1 MIKRRTIRKASLF
14 LLLASLLLS
23 GCEWVQDPKSM
34 LKEPRLSADKANL
47 KSIIDSQKP
56 EGANVIRPRNADDT
70 STIRIADLNNDGKG
84 EAIVFY
90 ETPDKDVRI
99 HGMIFKSEGDT
110 WTKVFDFDGEG
121 TQLDRVE
128 LVDLTGDKNLEL
140 VVGYGSNDT
149 KLNKGLVVYRFT
161 DTEMIRMFEQPY
173 SQFVIDDLDQS
184 GKNKLFILN
193 NRTGQS
199 QTAQLSAFDY
209 QNGKL
214 IKYQDLKLSSLAN
227 SYTNMVSGFISKD
240 RKGIVLDA
248 IAGANYYLTDII
260 GMKKDQTLQAL
271 LQNGLGNKKEEILS
285 MDMNSDGIIEIG
297 KPETPQG
304 WDQLYQPYEIPYFTN
319 FFQWDGQQG
328 LKLVEKQ
335 YRDHLNRFHL
345 TFPKSWYG
353 RVTVDTKSKK
363 DEMLRFVDLHTNE
376 TFAIIRFFT
385 PEAWESYKEKWTYLS
400 SFGDKIIGIY
410 SKEPLTANKAIP
422 KIPELIKSDSDS

>member
-1 MIKRRTIRKASLF
+1 MINRRTIRKASLL
-14 LLLASLLLS
+14 LLLASVMLS
-23 GCEWVQDPKSM
+23 GCQWVQDPKSM
-34 LKEPRLSADKANL
+34 LKEPRLSTDKANL

-56 EGANVIRPRNADDT
+56 EGANIIRPRNADDR

-90 ETPDKDVRI
+90 ETPDKEVRI
-99 HGMIFKSEGDT
+99 HGMIFKSDGDT

-128 LVDLTGDKNLEL
+128 LVDLTGDKSLEL
-140 VVGYGSNDT
+140 VVGYGSNDP

-161 DTEMIRMFEQPY
+161 DTEMVRLFEQPY

-184 GKNKLFILN
+184 GKNRLFILN
-193 NRTGQS
+193 NRSGQIPVLFS
-199 QTAQLSAFDY
+199 FDY
-209 QNGKL
+209 QNGRMVKFHE
-214 IKYQDLKLSSLAN
+214 LKLSSGTNA
-227 SYTNMVSGFISKD
+227 YTNMVSGFISKD
-240 RKGIVLDA
+240 RKGLVLDA
-248 IAGANYYLTDII
+248 DADAGANNYISNII
-260 GMKKDQTLQAL
+260 GMNKDHMLESL
-271 LQNGLGNKKEEILS
+271 LQEGLTDNKRIDIKS
-285 MDMNSDGIIEIG
+285 SDMNGDGIIEIG
-297 KPETPQG
+297 IPEQPHG
-304 WDQLYQPYEIPYFTN
+304 WDLYQSHEIPYFTN
-319 FFQWDGQQG
+319 FFQWDGQHG

-335 YRDHLNRFHL
+335 YRDHMDRFHV

-410 SKEPLTANKAIP
+410 SKEPLNAKQGVP
-422 KIPELIKSDSDS
+422 KLPELDKSDSDS

>member
-193 NRTGQS
+193 YRTGQS

-363 DEMLRFVDLHTNE
+363 MKCSALSICIRTKRSPSSASLHRRHGSPT
-376 TFAIIRFFT
+376 
-385 PEAWESYKEKWTYLS
+385 KKM
-400 SFGDKIIGIY
+400 DV
-410 SKEPLTANKAIP
+410 SKFIWGQDHRHL
-422 KIPELIKSDSDS
+422 